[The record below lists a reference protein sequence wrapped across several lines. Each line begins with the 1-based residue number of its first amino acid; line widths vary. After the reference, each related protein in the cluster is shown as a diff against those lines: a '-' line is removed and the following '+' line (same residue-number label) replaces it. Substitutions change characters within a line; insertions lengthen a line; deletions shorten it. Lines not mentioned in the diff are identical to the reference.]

1 MTIARETGELQIA
14 CMPEIKRVEYKDNN
28 KLNIV
33 TQVDRACEK
42 RIVDFLRDRF
52 PTHDILAE
60 EGSNRSTQS
69 DWLWIVD
76 PLDGTVNY
84 FHSYPLFAVS
94 MALRYKNETVMGV
107 VYEPNRDEMFV
118 AEKGGG
124 ALLNDK
130 PIRVTQTADPKGAL
144 FATGFAYN
152 VQDTEL
158 NNLDHWSN
166 FILNAQAVRR
176 DGVAAADLCY
186 VACGR
191 FDGFWEF
198 FLKPWDI
205 AAGVLIL
212 EEAGGKVTMM
222 DGSPIDIFKEE
233 IVASNTVLHEAM
245 LRILA
250 KGKKP

>member
-1 MTIARETGELQIA
+1 M
-14 CMPEIKRVEYKDNN
+14 
-28 KLNIV
+28 
-33 TQVDRACEK
+33 
-42 RIVDFLRDRF
+42 
-52 PTHDILAE
+52 
-60 EGSNRSTQS
+60 
-69 DWLWIVD
+69 
-76 PLDGTVNY
+76 
-84 FHSYPLFAVS
+84 
-94 MALRYKNETVMGV
+94 
-107 VYEPNRDEMFV
+107 
-118 AEKGGG
+118 
-124 ALLNDK
+124 
-130 PIRVTQTADPKGAL
+130 
-144 FATGFAYN
+144 
-152 VQDTEL
+152 
-158 NNLDHWSN
+158 
-166 FILNAQAVRR
+166 
-176 DGVAAADLCY
+176 AAADLCY